1 MKNVDTIKERWYTIY
16 VVKKYNKNKSERM
29 MIMGNIG
36 DFKNRNLIGVKSMI
50 EEIEEDYEIYKE
62 ARNLR
67 NMQWEDFKRECDQI
81 AYMYIERGLPED
93 LAEDVA
99 RNPKKSIERL
109 HDGSY
114 AEYWEEMAR
123 SGHYREIEYKYS
135 IANKWNCKLTYWFE
149 TLQEAKNKIAELEK
163 NDRKFRTYEEGYY
176 RIIDLK
182 TGKAV

>member
-1 MKNVDTIKERWYTIY
+1 
-16 VVKKYNKNKSERM
+16 
-29 MIMGNIG
+29 MGNIG

-50 EEIEEDYEIYKE
+50 EEIEEDYELYKE

-99 RNPKKSIERL
+99 RDPKKSIERL

-123 SGHYREIEYKYS
+123 TGQYREIEYLYS
-135 IANKWNCKLTYWFE
+135 IESKWHQTSYWFE
-149 TLQEAKNKIAELEK
+149 TLKEAREKLAEIEK
-163 NDRKFRTYEEGYY
+163 ECRKLFKASYEEDYY

-182 TGKAV
+182 TGKAVE